1 MNTLLISSP
10 HTHGGLSVSKVMWTV
25 MLALTPA
32 TLFGFYVFGF
42 PAIFLFLITCGSAVG
57 FEALALK
64 WSQKPVQFHIH
75 DGSALLTGWLIALTL
90 PPYAPWWIGVVGSFI
105 AIMIG
110 KQVYGGLGQNLFNPA
125 MVARIA
131 LLISFPVEMTTWVSP
146 HPLFEMGSPS
156 FFESLQITF
165 LGATFSDSSTGAT
178 TLGYIKT
185 ELSRGIAMPEILKNT
200 FSINELFWGKI
211 SGSMGETSAFLL
223 LLGGIVM
230 IFLGIITWHI
240 PVAILVSLTICA
252 GIAYGINPNKYPF
265 VFYHLFGGA
274 AMLGAFFIAT
284 DPVTSPISKL
294 GQIVFGIGCGVL
306 IFVIRS
312 WAGYPE
318 GVGFAVLLM
327 NAMTPLLDRW
337 LRPRVYGRDRRG
349 EPLQYANDAEK

>member
-1 MNTLLISSP
+1 MNNLLISSP

-25 MLALTPA
+25 MLALVPA
-32 TLFGFYVFGF
+32 TLFSFYVFGF
-42 PAIFLFLITCGSAVG
+42 PAIFLFLVTCGSAVG

-75 DGSALLTGWLIALTL
+75 DGSALLTGWLVAMTL
-90 PPYAPWWIGVVGSFI
+90 PPYAPWWIGVVGGLI
-105 AIMIG
+105 AIMLG

-165 LGATFSDSSTGAT
+165 LGTTFADGSTSAT

-185 ELSRGIAMPEILKNT
+185 ELSRGISLQDSLPKT
-200 FSINELFWGKI
+200 FTVNDLFWGKV

-223 LLGGIVM
+223 LLGGIAL
-230 IFLGIITWHI
+230 IFMGIITWHI
-240 PVAILVSLTICA
+240 PVAILVTLAVCA
-252 GIAYGINPNKYPF
+252 GVANGINPLKYPPF
-265 VFYHLFGGA
+265 TYHLFAGA

-284 DPVTSPISKL
+284 DPVTSPVSKM
-294 GQIVFGIGCGVL
+294 GQIVFGVGCGVL

-337 LRPRVYGRDRRG
+337 LRPRVYGRSRKGD
-349 EPLQYANDAEK
+349 PLQYSNDAEK